1 MLALTVIAVFLA
13 ICLAVYAVVGSAEE
27 KATIR
32 ESLRQLGG
40 YEIENQ
46 RDRELLNPLRDRAV
60 VPVANWFTGIG
71 RRLTPIGY
79 VDGIRRKLTLAGE
92 FTPENLDRFLAMRV
106 VTLALIPVWALLA
119 FGLLSTLGNSS
130 RLGVFVLL
138 TLGSVL

>member
-46 RDRELLNPLRDRAV
+46 RDRDLLNPLRERAV
-60 VPVANWFTGIG
+60 LPVVTWFTSLG
-71 RRLTPIGY
+71 RRLTPVGY
-79 VDGIRRKLTLAGE
+79 VDGIRRKLTLAGQ
-92 FTPENLDRFLAMRV
+92 FSTDTLDRFLAIRV
-106 VTLALIPVWALLA
+106 VSLALIPVWAILA
-119 FGLLSTLGNSS
+119 FGVIPLG
-130 RLGVFVLL
+130 G
-138 TLGSVL
+138 